1 MIYALSLRRLLSYPL
16 ASAGALVLA
25 CLIAPVTLYAVEF
38 RRAMPTL
45 SDVHAAS
52 CRVRVSNARGTG
64 IFNGYNEQTGKAYIS
79 TNDHVTS
86 ANRACQLDFWT
97 NSKMETVAGSVVFK
111 SRNDN
116 TGRDFAIIEVDAEAL
131 KKIDPPYIPMK
142 SVDPASLVGR
152 PFMSSG
158 CPDGRFDQGWRGT
171 IEKVDGGMAIFSPPP
186 VPGQS
191 GSGICVI
198 EGGKVYDVAKLTYLL
213 GAKGLDESK
222 GGALPL
228 RNLLTGSLVA
238 STPPAGY
245 SRRLVADT
253 SRELSIL
260 AFTSED
266 CPSCNVAEPGLLQ
279 AETVAGYEVER
290 VDPLKKDEAY
300 QAARFNVTEIPTY
313 LIVEESGQEV
323 ARAPFSE
330 IKRLGSYSAIVA
342 AISRA
347 QARLKPDAELL
358 DAAPA
363 IESPGEEEAGRRYR
377 MGAENGVVVSAP
389 GEIEK
394 TIAVYITDPASYD
407 FDAERVAATNPPAGL
422 LRDLI
427 ERERDD
433 GRNDNL
439 DDDATPPPT
448 PIIPRNRRGDDNE
461 SDAQESRGGIGARA
475 LDAFAARIEKKIDGK
490 IDETVDRAQGLLNDA
505 GDEIGAKVGQTIGE
519 RLARAWRVYRARFAA
534 ILFAV
539 VFVATI
545 AARLAFG
552 AILRLYARAKEFAAI
567 VAAANAA
574 TRDAKKEDGNK

>member
-1 MIYALSLRRLLSYPL
+1 M
-16 ASAGALVLA
+16 
-25 CLIAPVTLYAVEF
+25 
-38 RRAMPTL
+38 
-45 SDVHAAS
+45 HAAS

-116 TGRDFAIIEVDAEAL
+116 TGRDFAIIEVDANEL

-142 SVDPASLVGR
+142 SVDPAALVGR

-171 IEKVDGGMAIFSPPP
+171 IERLDGGMAIFSPPP

-191 GSGICVI
+191 GSGICVVD
-198 EGGKVYDVAKLTYLL
+198 GGRVYDVAKLTYLL
-213 GAKGLDESK
+213 GAKGQDESK

-228 RNLLTGSLVA
+228 RNLLNGGLVA
-238 STPPAGY
+238 TSAPAGY
-245 SRRLVADT
+245 TRRLVADR
-253 SRELSIL
+253 SKELSIL

-266 CPSCNVAEPGLLQ
+266 CPACEVAAQGLLQ
-279 AETVAGYEVER
+279 TETVAGYEVRR

-300 QAARFNVTEIPTY
+300 LASAYNVTEIPTF
-313 LIVEESGQEV
+313 LIVDEAAQEI
-323 ARAPFSE
+323 ARATFAD
-330 IKRLGSYSAIVA
+330 IKRLGSYSAIVK
-342 AISRA
+342 AISSA
-347 QARLKPDAELL
+347 HARFNGQSEVLPP
-358 DAAPA
+358 APP
-363 IESPGEEEAGRRYR
+363 IESTDGDDAGKRYR
-377 MGAENGVVVSAP
+377 MGAENGVVVSEP

-427 ERERDD
+427 ERDRGD

-439 DDDATPPPT
+439 TDDGESEDTTPPPT
-448 PIIPRNRRGDDNE
+448 PIIPRKRRGDNESDNE

-475 LDAFAARIEKKIDGK
+475 LDALAARLEKKIDGK

-505 GDEIGAKVGQTIGE
+505 GEEIGAKVSQTIGE
-519 RLARAWRVYRARFAA
+519 RLASAWRVYRARFVCV
-534 ILFAV
+534 LFAV
-539 VFVATI
+539 VFLAVI
-545 AARLAFG
+545 AARVAFG
-552 AILRLYARAKEFAAI
+552 AIGRLYTRAKEFAALI
-567 VAAANAA
+567 AAANAA
-574 TRDAKKEDGNK
+574 SRDVTKGGKE